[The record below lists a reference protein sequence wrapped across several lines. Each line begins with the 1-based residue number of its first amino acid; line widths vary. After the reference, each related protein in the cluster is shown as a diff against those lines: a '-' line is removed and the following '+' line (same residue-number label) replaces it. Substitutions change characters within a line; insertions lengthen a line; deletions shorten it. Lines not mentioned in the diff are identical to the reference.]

1 MNSILKFVGAA
12 VSLLVASMGSA
23 LAVPAVPLPEP
34 GTIALVGLGIA
45 GAAYFSRRKK

>member
-1 MNSILKFVGAA
+1 MNSILKFVGATF
-12 VSLLVASMGSA
+12 SLLVASMGSA
-23 LAVPAVPLPEP
+23 LAAPVPLPEP